1 MVYPLTSMRIAAA
14 LIAIAALLAVP
25 GFAGTEPETA
35 AAAKTAIRLG
45 DNFFKPARKAVRR
58 GTLVRFRWIGRNRH
72 NVTKRRGPG
81 RRFKSRTTRRRGV
94 NFSKRFRK
102 RGTYRLICTIHPTE
116 MRLKLRV
123 R

>member
-1 MVYPLTSMRIAAA
+1 MRKLTIPALLTLAA
-14 LIAIAALLAVP
+14 LAAVP
-25 GFAGTEPETA
+25 ALGGTA
-35 AAAKTAIRLG
+35 AAAPKATVLLG
-45 DNFFKPARKAVRR
+45 DNFFKPARKTVRR
-58 GTLVRFRWIGRNRH
+58 GTKVRFRWIGGNPH

-94 NFSKRFRK
+94 NFAKRFRR
-102 RGTYRLICTIHPTE
+102 RGTYRLICTVHPRE